1 MKHTGI
7 KRAERGDMLL
17 VGIGVA
23 LVLILLL
30 AFLFLG
36 TSNVKTMPAQ
46 PVPMPPQA
54 VVPLQIQQ
62 VDQADDAEAPVAEEP
77 AEEPNQ

>member
-1 MKHTGI
+1 MKHLGK

-23 LVLILLL
+23 LVLILLV
-30 AFLFLG
+30 AFLFLNTG
-36 TSNVKTMPAQ
+36 HVQTMPAQ
-46 PVPMPPQA
+46 PVPNPPQA
-54 VVPLQIQQ
+54 VAPVQIQP
-62 VDQADDAEAPVAEEP
+62 VDEADDANAPAVEP

>member
-1 MKHTGI
+1 MKHLGK

-23 LVLILLL
+23 LVLILLA

-36 TSNVKTMPAQ
+36 TSDVQTMPAQ
-46 PVPMPPQA
+46 PVPNPPQA

-62 VDQADDAEAPVAEEP
+62 VDETDDADAPVVEEP
-77 AEEPNQ
+77 AEE